1 VTSKC
6 DKRLVLITVA
16 EAAAV
21 LALKS
26 RGSIYRKI
34 RSGELASVDGPTG
47 PLIERE
53 GLEAAWMNITRTR
66 TDSPRPK
73 GAPMARARKLQELG
87 MRNAHVEHGFQLP
100 DYNESRARSEY
111 EKANLLELERKQKE
125 KLLLPA
131 DQVERVWANTVATV
145 KTKLLAVPT
154 RLRQRI
160 PHLSLEEVAIADELI
175 RESLQELAEEG
186 ESDGE

>member
-1 VTSKC
+1 M
-6 DKRLVLITVA
+6 
-16 EAAAV
+16 E
-21 LALKS
+21 
-26 RGSIYRKI
+26 
-34 RSGELASVDGPTG
+34 GPNG
-47 PLIERE
+47 PMIERDGIE
-53 GLEAAWMNITRTR
+53 RVWANITRTR
-66 TDSPRPK
+66 TDSPRPRERQPRSAK
-73 GAPMARARKLQELG
+73 VLEAQVNREVIERSFE
-87 MRNAHVEHGFQLP
+87 LP

-111 EKANLLELERKQKE
+111 EKANLLELERKTKE

-175 RESLQELAEEG
+175 RESLIELSGEG
-186 ESDGE
+186 DGDGQ

>member
-1 VTSKC
+1 MEV
-6 DKRLVLITVA
+6 DR
-16 EAAAV
+16 AV
-21 LALKS
+21 
-26 RGSIYRKI
+26 
-34 RSGELASVDGPTG
+34 
-47 PLIERE
+47 IEK
-53 GLEAAWMNITRTR
+53 AY
-66 TDSPRPK
+66 
-73 GAPMARARKLQELG
+73 
-87 MRNAHVEHGFQLP
+87 QLP
-100 DYNESRARSEY
+100 DYNESRARSEF

-186 ESDGE
+186 GGHGE

>member
-1 VTSKC
+1 M
-6 DKRLVLITVA
+6 LITVA

-34 RSGELASVDGPTG
+34 RTGELPSVDGPTG
-47 PLIERE
+47 PLVERE
-53 GLEAAWMNITRTR
+53 GLEGVWLNITRTR
-66 TDSPRPK
+66 SDSPRPK
-73 GAPMARARKLQELG
+73 SGREARASKSKEMEVDRAVIEK
-87 MRNAHVEHGFQLP
+87 AYQLP
-100 DYNESRARSEY
+100 DYNESRARSEF

-186 ESDGE
+186 GGDGE

>member
-1 VTSKC
+1 M
-6 DKRLVLITVA
+6 LITVS

-21 LALKS
+21 LGLKS
-26 RGSIYRKI
+26 RGSIYRKV
-34 RSGELASVDGPTG
+34 RSGELASVEGPTG
-47 PLIERE
+47 PLVERE
-53 GLEAAWMNITRTR
+53 GLEERWMNITRTR
-66 TDSPRPK
+66 TDSPRPSAMRRVAIAEK
-73 GAPMARARKLQELG
+73 AADRELIEK
-87 MRNAHVEHGFQLP
+87 AYQLP
-100 DYNESRARSEY
+100 DYNESRARSEF

-125 KLLLPA
+125 KQLLPA

-175 RESLQELAEEG
+175 RESLSELAG

>member
-1 VTSKC
+1 VSLKPIRVES
-6 DKRLVLITVA
+6 DSLVA
-16 EAAAV
+16 EFLANVDVRQATAFNPGPSKAKAAQPRNAKV
-21 LALKS
+21 LEAQVN
-26 RGSIYRKI
+26 R
-34 RSGELASVDGPTG
+34 EV
-47 PLIERE
+47 IERSFE
-53 GLEAAWMNITRTR
+53 
-66 TDSPRPK
+66 
-73 GAPMARARKLQELG
+73 
-87 MRNAHVEHGFQLP
+87 LP

-111 EKANLLELERKQKE
+111 EKANLLELERKTKE

-175 RESLQELAEEG
+175 RESLIELSGEG
-186 ESDGE
+186 DGDGQ

>member
-1 VTSKC
+1 
-6 DKRLVLITVA
+6 
-16 EAAAV
+16 
-21 LALKS
+21 
-26 RGSIYRKI
+26 
-34 RSGELASVDGPTG
+34 
-47 PLIERE
+47 
-53 GLEAAWMNITRTR
+53 MNITRTR
-66 TDSPRPK
+66 TDSPRPA
-73 GAPMARARKLQELG
+73 GDRARDREVIE
-87 MRNAHVEHGFQLP
+87 RSFQLP

-175 RESLQELAEEG
+175 RESLMELSGEGDAE
-186 ESDGE
+186 

>member
-1 VTSKC
+1 MVMQDVHS
-6 DKRLVLITVA
+6 
-16 EAAAV
+16 EN
-21 LALKS
+21 
-26 RGSIYRKI
+26 GY
-34 RSGELASVDGPTG
+34 
-47 PLIERE
+47 
-53 GLEAAWMNITRTR
+53 
-66 TDSPRPK
+66 
-73 GAPMARARKLQELG
+73 
-87 MRNAHVEHGFQLP
+87 QLP

>member
-1 VTSKC
+1 M
-6 DKRLVLITVA
+6 LITVS

-21 LALKS
+21 LGLKS
-26 RGSIYRKI
+26 RGSIYRKV
-34 RSGELASVDGPTG
+34 RSGELASVEGPTG

-53 GLEAAWMNITRTR
+53 GLEERWMNITRTR
-66 TDSPRPK
+66 TDSPRPT
-73 GAPMARARKLQELG
+73 AVRRAAVAEKAVDRELIEK
-87 MRNAHVEHGFQLP
+87 AYQLP
-100 DYNESRARSEY
+100 DYNESRARSEF

-125 KLLLPA
+125 KQLLPA

-160 PHLSLEEVAIADELI
+160 PHLTLEEVAIADELI
-175 RESLQELAEEG
+175 RESLSELAG